1 MKAVS
6 EMYDFS
12 ILRELRK
19 REGLNIQELSK
30 KSGISPAVISKLE
43 RNQTAADLKT
53 IYRISH
59 ALSINASDLIA
70 LAEYVT
76 AKKKN
81 SSEHISDGFSFKEL
95 RYDNVRLLIGSAKAG
110 SKVSRPKVHKDDY
123 EICWV
128 LKGKVIFYLPE
139 ETYEL
144 SGGESIQFDALLRH
158 TYEAVEDTEMVILHL
173 KKNRYKGRREGWRV
187 GGCKGL

>member
-1 MKAVS
+1 MINMNK
-6 EMYDFS
+6 MYDFS

-19 REGLNIQELSK
+19 RENLNIGELSK
-30 KSGISPAVISKLE
+30 ISGISPAVISKLE

-53 IYRISH
+53 IYRLSH
-59 ALSINASDLIA
+59 ALSMNASDLIA

-81 SSEHISDGFSFKEL
+81 STEHISDGFIFKEL
-95 RYDNVRLLIGSAKAG
+95 RYDNARLLLGSAKAG

-123 EICWV
+123 ETCWV
-128 LKGKVIFYLPE
+128 LKGKVIFYLPG

-144 SGGESIQFDALLRH
+144 KANESIQFDALLKH
-158 TYEAVEDTEMVILHL
+158 TYEAVEDTEIVILHI
-173 KKNRYKGRREGWRV
+173 KKERYKKKE
-187 GGCKGL
+187 K

>member
-1 MKAVS
+1 MIIR

-19 REGLNIQELSK
+19 REGLKIDDLSK

-43 RNQTAADLKT
+43 RNQTSADLRT
-53 IYRISH
+53 IYKISR

-70 LAEYVT
+70 LAEHVT
-76 AKKKN
+76 SKKKN
-81 SSEHISDGFSFKEL
+81 STEHISDGFNFREL
-95 RYDNVRLLIGSAKAG
+95 RYDNVRLLLGSAKAG

-128 LKGKVIFYLPE
+128 LKGKVVFHLPS

-144 SGGESIQFDALLRH
+144 NANESIQFDALLKH

-173 KKNRYKGRREGWRV
+173 KKNRYKVQGTRDKKEN
-187 GGCKGL
+187 

>member
-1 MKAVS
+1 MMVVR

-19 REGLNIQELSK
+19 KEGLNIGDLSR

-81 SSEHISDGFSFKEL
+81 STEHNSDGFNFREL
-95 RYDNVRLLIGSAKAG
+95 RYDNARLLLGSAKAG
-110 SKVSRPKVHKDDY
+110 SKVSRPKMHKDDY

-128 LKGKVIFYLPE
+128 LKGKVIFYLPS

-144 SGGESIQFDALLRH
+144 HENESIQFDALLKH
-158 TYEAVEDTEMVILHL
+158 TYEAVEDTELVILHI
-173 KKNRYKGRREGWRV
+173 KKERYK
-187 GGCKGL
+187 K